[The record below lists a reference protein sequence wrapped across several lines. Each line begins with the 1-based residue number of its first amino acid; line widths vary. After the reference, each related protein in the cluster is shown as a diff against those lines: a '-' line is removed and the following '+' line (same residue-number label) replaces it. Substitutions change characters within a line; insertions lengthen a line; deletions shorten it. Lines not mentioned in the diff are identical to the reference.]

1 MVRRSLP
8 LALGVAVLAASVPG
22 AVAAATD
29 KDVNVVNT
37 PSVNVVNTPTVQL
50 SPGASLAATQAGP
63 WAVSVLPTPP
73 AARGT
78 FSLGA
83 PGTSGAIGPSPVFTV
98 SFGLTNTTTTTS
110 GGGAGAGKASFRE
123 LVVTRTLD
131 ASSPALFLAA
141 AEGRVFATASV
152 VMTDASGNPVAT
164 FDLQNVAVSS
174 LVSGTDGS
182 AKPMETVGLTFEKI
196 TEQIGGAI
204 AGWDVLAN
212 ARL

>member
-1 MVRRSLP
+1 MLRRSLP
-8 LALGVAVLAASVPG
+8 LALAVAALAASVP
-22 AVAAATD
+22 AAAAAATD

-37 PSVNVVNTPTVQL
+37 PSVNVANTPTVQL
-50 SPGASLAATQAGP
+50 SPGANLAATQAGP
-63 WAVSVLPTPP
+63 WAVSVLPTQA

-78 FSLGA
+78 LSLGA
-83 PGTSGAIGPSPVFTV
+83 PGTSGAIGPSPISTV
-98 SFGLTNTTTTTS
+98 SFGLTNAAAASS
-110 GGGAGAGKASFRE
+110 GGGAGAGKVSFRE

-131 ASSPALFLAA
+131 ASSPALFIAA

-152 VMTDASGNPVAT
+152 AMTDASGTTVAT
-164 FDLQNVAVSS
+164 FDLQNVIVSS

-182 AKPMETVGLTFEKI
+182 AQPMETVGLVFAKI
-196 TEQIGGAI
+196 SEQIAGSS